1 MMTDS
6 DRNWIAGSAVAGGLA
21 VLSTATWA
29 GAALGALLTG
39 ADVAGLHPLTIFR
52 MLRGWTG
59 WCETWAGSP
68 ISSAIGAAL
77 LDALATVALVLVVRF
92 VRKWFYHP
100 LDLATLHQMREL
112 TPKQAAYTATRLR
125 TSLRDVPVKDVP
137 APDRGVLLGDH
148 APSGVELR
156 GNDEDTYLAI
166 MAPRAG
172 KSTSLAI
179 PVAEEAPA
187 ALLMTSN
194 KADVYAATVRERAKA
209 GNVWALD
216 TQGVARIERAMWW
229 DMLAEAETLERTE
242 RLASH
247 FIAQVTS
254 EGADPFWSQS
264 ASDLLVGM
272 FRAAWHDGASIKDV
286 LSWVANPAEKA
297 PLRILYQHEPVLAEQ
312 VDASINIAEETQSGI
327 FQNARTALSGLR
339 DENVLAW
346 VTPDKHRPRFD
357 PENFALSTDTLY
369 LLSKKG
375 GPASSVVAALADAVF
390 TTASEAGERHGGRL
404 PEPLR
409 AVLDEAANI
418 CKIADLPDLFS
429 HLGSRGITLY
439 VILQSYRQ
447 GVKAWGETGMDA
459 MWSAANKKVIGAGLD
474 DPKFVADI
482 ATLIGQH
489 SVERGS
495 YSKSKDGGST
505 SRSEQ
510 REQILEPS
518 RIRAL
523 PKGSALLLSTG
534 MPIAQL
540 QLRPWYREDSMRH
553 IGPQKAAEEHLITK
567 RAVTAYDE
575 LKAARHAR

>member
-6 DRNWIAGSAVAGGLA
+6 DRNWVAGAVVVGTVT
-21 VLSTATWA
+21 VLSTSTWA
-29 GAALGALLTG
+29 GAALGAILTG
-39 ADVAGLHPLTIFR
+39 GDVAAFSPLTIIR
-52 MLRGWTG
+52 MMGGWSGWTS
-59 WCETWAGSP
+59 TWPGSP
-68 ISSAIGAAL
+68 VASTITATL
-77 LDALATVALVLVVRF
+77 LDVIVVTGLVLAARYA
-92 VRKWFYHP
+92 RRWFYHP
-100 LDLATLHQMREL
+100 LDMATLHQVREL
-112 TPKQAAYTATRLR
+112 APKQAAHTAIRHR
-125 TSLRDVPVKDVP
+125 ASLKDVPVKDVP
-137 APDRGVLLGDH
+137 SADRGVLLGDH

-194 KADVYAATVRERAKA
+194 KSDVYAATVRERALR

-247 FIAQVTS
+247 FIAQITS
-254 EGADPFWSQS
+254 DSADPFWSQS
-264 ASDLLVGM
+264 ANDLLVGL

-297 PLRILYQHEPVLAEQ
+297 PLRILYRHEPVLAEQ

-339 DENVLAW
+339 DEKVLSW

-390 TTASEAGERHGGRL
+390 TASSEAGERHGGRL

-418 CKIADLPDLFS
+418 CRIADLPDLFS
-429 HLGSRGITLY
+429 HLGSRGINPY

-447 GVKAWGETGMDA
+447 GVKAWGEVGMDA
-459 MWSAANKKVIGAGLD
+459 MWSAATKKVIGAGVD

-482 ATLIGQH
+482 ATLVGQR

-518 RIRAL
+518 QIRAM
-523 PKGSALLLSTG
+523 PKGSALLLATG
-534 MPIAQL
+534 MPIAQI
-540 QLRPWYREDSMRH
+540 QLRPWYEEDSMQH
-553 IGPQKAAEEHLITK
+553 IGLQKAAEERLITE
-567 RAVTAYDE
+567 RALTAYE
-575 LKAARHAR
+575 QLKAARRAR